1 MADYQR
7 LYPFTSHWLP
17 LKGATLH
24 YLDEG
29 EPDAPPL
36 VLLHG
41 NPTWSFYWR
50 TIIPEMSRTH
60 RVIVPDHIGC
70 GYSDKPQD
78 YPYTLERH
86 IRNLETLL
94 EQLKLRDVSLMMHDW
109 GGAIGSGY
117 ATRHPDNVSSLV
129 VCNTSAFYRPLLYWP
144 IKLSRSALLGDLLVR
159 GLNAFVLG
167 ALVMG
172 TSQHRRFTSDIRS
185 GYLAPYRNWYDRVA
199 ILNFVRDIPL
209 EDGHVT
215 RKTVDEIER
224 RLVTLRGK
232 PMLVLWGADDPV
244 FTIDTFL
251 AGWKEHFP
259 DAQVHILQKAGH
271 YVIED
276 AHERILPLLKEFLK

>member
-1 MADYQR
+1 
-7 LYPFTSHWLP
+7 
-17 LKGATLH
+17 
-24 YLDEG
+24 
-29 EPDAPPL
+29 
-36 VLLHG
+36 
-41 NPTWSFYWR
+41 
-50 TIIPEMSRTH
+50 
-60 RVIVPDHIGC
+60 
-70 GYSDKPQD
+70 
-78 YPYTLERH
+78 
-86 IRNLETLL
+86 
-94 EQLKLRDVSLMMHDW
+94 
-109 GGAIGSGY
+109 
-117 ATRHPDNVSSLV
+117 
-129 VCNTSAFYRPLLYWP
+129 
-144 IKLSRSALLGDLLVR
+144 LGDLLVR